1 MIVKNAVILNI
12 IHNIF
17 NLSDTEDVILKRHNS
32 ETIVYSEPEY
42 NCQYLYHWMV
52 DNCLTSNEQY
62 FSYIRDENV
71 QWYIKTIWNNFS
83 LPQEKY
89 GDLDRDEQFSLL

>member
-1 MIVKNAVILNI
+1 VIVKNAVILNI

-42 NCQYLYHWMV
+42 NCQYLY
-52 DNCLTSNEQY
+52 Q
-62 FSYIRDENV
+62 
-71 QWYIKTIWNNFS
+71 
-83 LPQEKY
+83 
-89 GDLDRDEQFSLL
+89 